1 MILPSCRFKST
12 DPQRLSKVI
21 FSRAGNTLHAENPT
35 PYWITFYSLTVGEKK
50 IDTQGRM
57 LPPKGSATY
66 SLPPEPGGD
75 NIVWQV
81 TDDRGGN
88 SLRLGSR
95 LVSQ

>member
-1 MILPSCRFKST
+1 M
-12 DPQRLSKVI
+12 
-21 FSRAGNTLHAENPT
+21 
-35 PYWITFYSLTVGEKK
+35 TVGEKK